1 MFNIFSRFILWIK
14 RVFRIQSEIKHKNK
28 EPPPKVMSKK
38 KLVEVTQTPR
48 EKSIEAPEKKI
59 IEVTRLSKE
68 KPLDSLEKEAR
79 AKRAQEQSTHEK
91 LRVERSKKS
100 ETSLTTKETETQ
112 INPPTEEHK
121 ANGENRHEGKD
132 TRKSRKPYKKKA
144 PTEKRK
150 KERRRPSV
158 DEKRRP
164 DIRQRKEIDLGA
176 TQRRKSKSARSLQ
189 QVLLD
194 KETKE
199 MLEKEEVT
207 TRVESP
213 FVEINLDQAKVFLV
227 IAEQQFKS
235 EDTATSMLR
244 QLDYK
249 LELNGKIQTIPVK
262 VVIKDNQSSA
272 RVEEK
277 RIELEKPLKTFQVVF
292 PDELQ
297 GRIYNYKHSNRNLY
311 AFTAIGN
318 NRGRMHYL
326 YDKDGN
332 INPIPKRVV
341 WVLLEE
347 DFELGTEPKMT
358 DERWVWGTYQP
369 LYVNLKKTNE
379 LAIKN
384 RETGKEEKIPCETTF
399 SIEGEQSVDDDFKE
413 QTPLFVGKS
422 VKIKAP
428 KDNPSGWMVWI
439 QNKQA
444 GYRIIDDSW
453 TGIEALQLKFLHDLP
468 CECGEFQVD
477 ICNQDERVPVE
488 TLFFRYIPFLQI
500 EYQNELIVPDP
511 YHGHKP
517 EIIKVVLKSNF
528 QDWEL
533 KTPKKIELKEN
544 GYQIELPPEEDILHF
559 SITKRGKPETEVR
572 LRITVPRLRWRT
584 SKQETWNDKSLQIK
598 RDELVTGTHLYLCVC
613 TNDFDSQYDLL
624 AILEANNQKL
634 QEAKFIRKGI
644 TYNLLLD
651 QFDDTIKKDK
661 NKMTVRIEVRKAKTE
676 QLLDQVDILYFPELL
691 KEKPKDKLRKPLE
704 GSFKPV
710 KKRPHLKLLKE
721 RDIKNIR
728 PIVKGGRGM
737 RKGKGLSR
745 QEIVKSGIDV
755 DDIRRLRIPFDS
767 RRKSAHPQNVETL
780 KSLIGSE

>member
-1 MFNIFSRFILWIK
+1 MWLK
-14 RVFRIQSEIKHKNK
+14 GVFRVRSETKHKNK
-28 EPPPKVMSKK
+28 EPSHKVISKK
-38 KLVEVTQTPR
+38 KLVEVTQTPG
-48 EKSIEAPEKKI
+48 EKSIEAPGKKI
-59 IEVTRLSKE
+59 IEVTPLSKE
-68 KPLDSLEKEAR
+68 KLLDSLEKEAH
-79 AKRAQEQSTHEK
+79 AKIVQEQPRGEK
-91 LRVERSKKS
+91 PRVEPSKKS
-100 ETSLTTKETETQ
+100 KVSLTTKETETE
-112 INPPTEEHK
+112 IKRPAEEHK
-121 ANGENRHEGKD
+121 IKGENGQEGKD

-144 PTEKRK
+144 PTEERK
-150 KERRRPSV
+150 KERGRPSV
-158 DEKRRP
+158 DQNRQP
-164 DIRQRKEIDLGA
+164 DIKRRKEIDLGA
-176 TQRRKSKSARSLQ
+176 TQRKKSKSAGSLQ
-189 QVLLD
+189 QFPLD
-194 KETKE
+194 KETKK
-199 MLEKEEVT
+199 MPEKEEVT

-213 FVEINLDQAKVFLV
+213 FVEINLDEAKVFL
-227 IAEQQFKS
+227 IIPEQQFKS

-326 YDKDGN
+326 YDKEGN

-341 WVLLEE
+341 WILLEE

-413 QTPLFVGKS
+413 QTPLFIGKS

-428 KDNPSGWMVWI
+428 KENPSGWMVWI

-453 TGIEALQLKFLHDLP
+453 TGIEALQLKLLHDLP

-572 LRITVPRLRWRT
+572 LRITAPRLKWRT

-661 NKMTVRIEVRKAKTE
+661 NKMTVRIEVRKAKSE

-710 KKRPHLKLLKE
+710 KKRPYLKLLKE

-755 DDIRRLRIPFDS
+755 NDIRRLHIPFDS

-780 KSLIGSE
+780 ESLIGSE